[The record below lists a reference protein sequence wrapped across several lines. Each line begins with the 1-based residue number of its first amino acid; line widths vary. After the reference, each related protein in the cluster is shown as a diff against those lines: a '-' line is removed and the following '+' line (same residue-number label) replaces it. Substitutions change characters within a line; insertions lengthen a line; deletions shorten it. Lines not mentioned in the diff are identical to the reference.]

1 MTAYNEVTPISNI
14 VSASPFHVV
23 TYQEVL
29 ININLDAKEVYKQE
43 GGKYVDDVWIDVFA
57 LTDLGLSRLA
67 NAAGIHGTPE
77 RIDDRSNPYV
87 CAYRFNG
94 EWTQPDSTVLS
105 FATDYELDLRDYIN
119 VNGTVVKGARFE
131 QALQAGLDSLIE
143 HHFKNELKGPNGK
156 FLTGEFK
163 RNKLALLRKD
173 LDAETLK
180 AFEERAEEKALKS
193 IIQMRVHMI
202 SRAQTG
208 AKERFIRKVLGLK
221 NAYSLAELKNPFRI
235 PRSEFRFDKMI
246 EQLGPEMAKPL
257 LELKAA
263 SLLNI
268 APEALAQYKQLAAP
282 QAIHPSHPQEESL
295 VESLV
300 GHVIVADLNTETV
313 AIPSGETQPAPKA
326 PPIVESETVTEM
338 IDIGD
343 GKMLP
348 HDEKIGT
355 RVANSEKFKKV
366 ILGHKQFC
374 DKNGNPVRK
383 HFDAYLLKYFGL
395 NSPVNMTWEMFVAMR
410 NNLDGKGDDPKY
422 YRPEE
427 KKESEKLEAKPFD
440 VRIKD
445 VGLTTLANSWRKDY
459 SQIVGA
465 ETPEFIE
472 QVENVLT
479 GISNGY
485 FGTSTPEGL
494 REIDEAFRAAM
505 KEAPF

>member
-1 MTAYNEVTPISNI
+1 MPFNEVTTNSNI

-29 ININLDAKEVYKQE
+29 INVNPDAKEVYKQE

-94 EWTQPDSTVLS
+94 EWVQPDSTVLS

-131 QALQAGLDSLIE
+131 QALQAGLDLLIVQ
-143 HHFKNELKGPNGK
+143 HFKSELKGLQGDAK
-156 FLTGEFK
+156 K
-163 RNKLALLRKD
+163 NKLALLRKD
-173 LDAETLK
+173 LDAEILK

-221 NAYSLAELKNPFRI
+221 NAYTIAELKNPFRI
-235 PRSEFRFDKMI
+235 PRSEFRFDKMV

-263 SLLNI
+263 SLLGI
-268 APEALAQYKQLAAP
+268 APEILTQYKQLAAP
-282 QAIHPSHPQEESL
+282 QAIHPSHPQEESP
-295 VESLV
+295 VENSS
-300 GHVIVADLNTETV
+300 GGVIDAIVNLASSTV
-313 AIPSGETQPAPKA
+313 TVPSGETQPEPKA
-326 PPIVESETVTEM
+326 PAVVESKTVTEM

-343 GKMLP
+343 GKMKP
-348 HDEKIGT
+348 RHEKIGT
-355 RVANSEKFKKV
+355 KVANSEWFKKNV
-366 ILGHKQFC
+366 LGHKHFL

-383 HFDAYLLKYFGL
+383 HFDNHLMLHFGF
-395 NSPVNMTWEMFVAMR
+395 NSPINMTWEMFVAMR

-422 YRPEE
+422 YKPEE
-427 KKESEKLEAKPFD
+427 KKESKSEEPKSLLARISAVYGLLEL
-440 VRIKD
+440 
-445 VGLTTLANSWRKDY
+445 VGQWREDY
-459 SQIVGA
+459 HQVAGSESQD
-465 ETPEFIE
+465 FIE

-479 GISNGY
+479 GINNGY
-485 FGTSTPEGL
+485 FGTGTPEGL
-494 REIDEAFRAAM
+494 KEIDEAFRAAM
-505 KEAPF
+505 KEVPF